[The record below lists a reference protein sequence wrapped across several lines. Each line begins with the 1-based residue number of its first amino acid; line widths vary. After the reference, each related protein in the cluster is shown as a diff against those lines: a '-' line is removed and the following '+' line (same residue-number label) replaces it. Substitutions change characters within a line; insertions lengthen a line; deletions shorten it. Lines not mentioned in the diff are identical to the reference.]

1 VEKIIIN
8 QPDEFK
14 LQLTGDIE
22 GLINKPRIVL
32 RFREFFEIIE
42 ISKSMIL
49 LQSENLKNVKIL
61 HSRIES
67 IQSWFD
73 SKFEISLSNDIQNKI
88 SNELLVQNQ
97 FLEFTEFAQKIWEGN
112 YSIDDFK
119 FFCDTVSNSLIGR
132 QLYKLQLLSAYHL
145 AFSQNSCN
153 FSVPGAGKTSIV
165 YAAFAYLNSL
175 KFDDSK
181 YVNKLVIIGPPSSF
195 KPWEDEYESCFFKR
209 PKSLRI
215 NDSNISKIDKNNIL
229 KGIEGDNYNLILF
242 SYNSVPNYLSEL
254 LSYFKINNNKI
265 MLVCDEAH
273 KIKNHVGVWSENI
286 LKLAPFAKSRVILTG
301 TPCPNG
307 YEDLYSLFKFI
318 YPDKNVIQF
327 KYQNLKS
334 LTKNENQLLIKEMI
348 DNIKPFFVRIK
359 KSDLNLPPV
368 TEHSNIYSQ
377 LNELEEEIYN
387 RLIEALKNE
396 SDEID
401 KTSIFFRLFQASNNI
416 CLLNKPF
423 IENDIEFYGSNLSA
437 INLTNILG
445 NSLIKRLNEI
455 QLNYIPTKFIEVLKL
470 VKELS
475 NKGEK
480 VIIWGLFIDSIKRLN
495 DYLLSNG
502 LNGNYIIGETPIND
516 SPKLGNY
523 IETRESILERFKNEP
538 GVDFLI
544 SNPVV
549 LGESI
554 SLHKSCHHA
563 IYFEMSYSAAPYIQ
577 SRDRIHR
584 VWLDSMN
591 NQVVYPT
598 NYYHIMNRH
607 KLDEMCFLKVNNKF
621 IKMIQVIEHEVPL
634 FIEDLDSERNIL
646 IKEVLDEYK
655 KNR

>member
-1 VEKIIIN
+1 MGKIIIN

-14 LQLTGDIE
+14 LELTGDIE
-22 GLINKPRIVL
+22 SIISKPRVIL
-32 RFREFFEIIE
+32 RFKEFFEIIE
-42 ISKSMIL
+42 VSNNRIL
-49 LQSENLKNVKIL
+49 LFNENLKNAKIL
-61 HSRIES
+61 HSRVENIES
-67 IQSWFD
+67 WFETQ
-73 SKFEISLSNDIQNKI
+73 FEVSISNDILNKI
-88 SNELLVQNQ
+88 SDELLVQNQ
-97 FLEFTEFAQKIWEGN
+97 FLEFTELAQLIWEGN
-112 YSIDDFK
+112 YSIENFK
-119 FFCDTVSNSLIGR
+119 FFCNTVSNSLSGR

-175 KFDDSK
+175 ESNDPKF
-181 YVNKLVIIGPPSSF
+181 VNKLVVIGPPSSF
-195 KPWEDEYESCFFKR
+195 KPWEDEYESCFTKQ

-215 NDSNISKIDKNNIL
+215 NDSSISKIEKNNIL
-229 KGIEGDNYNLILF
+229 KGIEGDTYNLILL
-242 SYNSVPNYLSEL
+242 SYNSIPNYLSEL
-254 LSYFKINNNKI
+254 LSYFKISDNKI

-273 KIKNHVGVWSENI
+273 KIKNQAGVWSENI
-286 LKLAPFAKSRVILTG
+286 LKLAPFANSRVVLTG

-307 YEDLYSLFKFI
+307 YEDLYTLFKFI

-368 TEHSNIYSQ
+368 TEHPYIYSQ
-377 LNELEEEIYN
+377 CNELEEEIYN

-396 SDEID
+396 TDEID
-401 KTSIFFRLFQASNNI
+401 KTSIFYRLFQASNNI

-423 IENDIEFYGSNLSA
+423 IENDIEFYGSNMSA
-437 INLTNILG
+437 INLTKILG
-445 NSLIKRLNEI
+445 DSLIKQLNEI
-455 QLNYIPTKFIEVLKL
+455 HLNYIPSKFLEVLKL
-470 VKELS
+470 VKDLS
-475 NKGEK
+475 SKGEK

-495 DYLLSNG
+495 DFLLRNG
-502 LNGNYIIGETPIND
+502 LTGNYIIGETPIND
-516 SPKLGNY
+516 STKTGTY
-523 IETRESILERFKNEP
+523 AETRESILDCFKNRP
-538 GVDFLI
+538 DFDFLI

-591 NQVVYPT
+591 NQIDYPT
-598 NYYHIMNRH
+598 NYYHIVNRQ
-607 KLDEMCFLKVNNKF
+607 KLDEICFIKVKNKF
-621 IKMIQVIEHEVPL
+621 VKMIQVIEHEIPL
-634 FIEDLDSERNIL
+634 FIEDLDAERNLL

-655 KNR
+655 KSK

>member
-1 VEKIIIN
+1 MGKIIIN
-8 QPDEFK
+8 QPDEIK
-14 LQLTGDIE
+14 LELIGDIE
-22 GLINKPRIVL
+22 GIISKPRIVL
-32 RFREFFEIIE
+32 RFRELFEIIE
-42 ISKSMIL
+42 ISNNRIL
-49 LQSENLKNVKIL
+49 LQNENLIDVKIL
-61 HSRIES
+61 HLRVKSIE
-67 IQSWFD
+67 SWFD
-73 SKFEISLSNDIQNKI
+73 SQFEISVSNDIQNKI
-88 SNELLVQNQ
+88 SDELVVQNQ
-97 FLEFTEFAQKIWEGN
+97 FLEFTELAQKIWEGN

-119 FFCDTVSNSLIGR
+119 FFCNTIYKSLVGR

-181 YVNKLVIIGPPSSF
+181 FVNKLVIIGPPSSF
-195 KPWEDEYESCFFKR
+195 KPWEDEYESCFMHR
-209 PKSLRI
+209 PQSLRI
-215 NDSNISKIDKNNIL
+215 NDSSISKIEKNNIL
-229 KGIEGDNYNLILF
+229 KGIEGDTYNLILL
-242 SYNSVPNYLSEL
+242 SYNSVPIYLGEL
-254 LSYFKINNNKI
+254 LSYFKINDNKI

-273 KIKNHVGVWSENI
+273 KIKNHAGVWSENI

-307 YEDLYSLFKFI
+307 YEDLYTLFKFI

-359 KSDLNLPPV
+359 KSDLNLPPI
-368 TEHSNIYSQ
+368 TEHPCVYSQ
-377 LNELEEEIYN
+377 FNEFEEEIYN
-387 RLIEALKNE
+387 RLIESLNAE

-437 INLTNILG
+437 INLTTILG
-445 NSLIKRLNEI
+445 ESLIKRLNEI
-455 QLNYIPTKFIEVLKL
+455 HLNYIPSKFTEVLKL

-475 NKGEK
+475 SNGEK

-495 DYLLSNG
+495 DYLQANG
-502 LNGNYIIGETPIND
+502 LRGSYIIGETPIND
-516 SPKLGNY
+516 STKRGDLN
-523 IETRESILERFKNEP
+523 ETRESILERFKNDP
-538 GVDFLI
+538 NVDFLI

-598 NYYHIMNRH
+598 NYYHIMNRN

-621 IKMIQVIEHEVPL
+621 VKMIQVIEHDVPL
-634 FIEDLDSERNIL
+634 FIEDLDAERNLL
-646 IKEVLDEYK
+646 IKEILDEYK
-655 KNR
+655 NSR